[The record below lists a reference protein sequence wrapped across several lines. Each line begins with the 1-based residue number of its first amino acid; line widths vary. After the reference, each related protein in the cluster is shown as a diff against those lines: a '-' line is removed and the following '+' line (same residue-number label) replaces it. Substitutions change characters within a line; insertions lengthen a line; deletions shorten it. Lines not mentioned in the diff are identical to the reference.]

1 MKRDGT
7 ASDKHNAAH
16 AAVPPPLPQSA
27 TPVDEPIA
35 GEHQSNPSSEI
46 STLMA
51 EVLDKW
57 NLKQALDRVKRN
69 KGAPGVD
76 GMTVDELGAHLKAH
90 WPSIRAQLVEG
101 SYQPKRNSPV
111 STVLDEVGDQS
122 LISSSR
128 C

>member
-57 NLKQALDRVKRN
+57 NLKQALVFGDN
-69 KGAPGVD
+69 Y
-76 GMTVDELGAHLKAH
+76 LGRLTTTILA
-90 WPSIRAQLVEG
+90 G
-101 SYQPKRNSPV
+101 
-111 STVLDEVGDQS
+111 
-122 LISSSR
+122 
-128 C
+128 